1 MKSQKGITMISLI
14 LYVTS
19 FVAVT
24 TVVAG
29 VTTFFY
35 SNMKIMD
42 TGIGSN
48 SSYNKFNLYLLNEC
62 KKSDVSLYSWKDVK
76 LSTGETSRI
85 DNDTVINNS
94 FITFLNADG
103 TKNSFIYDSVNK
115 NVYYN
120 SIKLCEN
127 VNDFQ
132 IKIDETTGKDVLTV
146 LININGTAFQTKY
159 VVGA

>member
-62 KKSDVSLYSWKDVK
+62 KKADVSLYAWKDIK
-76 LSTGETSRI
+76 LSTGETSRLS
-85 DNDTVINNS
+85 TVPTDNS
-94 FITFLNADG
+94 FITFLNSDG
-103 TKNSFIYDSVNK
+103 TKNSFIYDSTNK

-132 IKIDETTGKDVLTV
+132 IKIDETTGKDVLTI

>member
-62 KKSDVSLYSWKDVK
+62 KKADVSLYAWKDIK
-76 LSTGETSRI
+76 LSTGETSRLS
-85 DNDTVINNS
+85 TVPTDNS
-94 FITFLNADG
+94 FITFLNSDG
-103 TKNSFIYDSVNK
+103 TKNSFIYDSTNK